1 MNVILEDKLKEY
13 MDEKDLKDIVLYAE
27 MCNT

>member
-1 MNVILEDKLKEY
+1 MNVRLDDKLKEY
-13 MDEKDLKDIVLYAE
+13 MDEKALKDIVLYAE